1 MNQQRLQKV
10 LDNMKQAGLH
20 QLLVTE
26 TEPVYYLTGIWVSPM
41 ERMMALYIREDGK
54 VTFFGNKLFAIA
66 PQEGLEMVEHT
77 DSDDPVAQLAAAV
90 LPGEL
95 GIDETWPSRFLIGL
109 MSHRPDVKP
118 VLGSEPVA
126 QATMYKDEEERKLM
140 RAASRIHDACIDMA
154 IHAIREGITEKELSS
169 KVEHFFQEK
178 GCDHLGFS
186 IVAMGAN
193 GADPHHGTDGTV
205 LKEGDS
211 IVMDIGAPFNHYW
224 CDMTRTVFYKS
235 ASEEQRTV
243 YETVRRANEA
253 AIAVVKPGV
262 AFKEIDLAARKVIED
277 AGYGEYFTHRTGH
290 SIGMK
295 EHEQPPVSS
304 ECEVIAKPGMIFSIE
319 PGIYLP
325 GKFGVRVEDLV
336 LVTEDGCEV
345 LNKYPKDLIV
355 VE

>member
-118 VLGSEPVA
+118 VLGCLRALPG
-126 QATMYKDEEERKLM
+126 
-140 RAASRIHDACIDMA
+140 AAS
-154 IHAIREGITEKELSS
+154 
-169 KVEHFFQEK
+169 
-178 GCDHLGFS
+178 
-186 IVAMGAN
+186 
-193 GADPHHGTDGTV
+193 
-205 LKEGDS
+205 
-211 IVMDIGAPFNHYW
+211 
-224 CDMTRTVFYKS
+224 
-235 ASEEQRTV
+235 
-243 YETVRRANEA
+243 
-253 AIAVVKPGV
+253 
-262 AFKEIDLAARKVIED
+262 
-277 AGYGEYFTHRTGH
+277 
-290 SIGMK
+290 
-295 EHEQPPVSS
+295 
-304 ECEVIAKPGMIFSIE
+304 
-319 PGIYLP
+319 
-325 GKFGVRVEDLV
+325 
-336 LVTEDGCEV
+336 
-345 LNKYPKDLIV
+345 
-355 VE
+355 

>member
-1 MNQQRLQKV
+1 
-10 LDNMKQAGLH
+10 
-20 QLLVTE
+20 
-26 TEPVYYLTGIWVSPM
+26 
-41 ERMMALYIREDGK
+41 
-54 VTFFGNKLFAIA
+54 
-66 PQEGLEMVEHT
+66 
-77 DSDDPVAQLAAAV
+77 
-90 LPGEL
+90 
-95 GIDETWPSRFLIGL
+95 

-140 RAASRIHDACIDMA
+140 RAASRIDDACIDMA

-235 ASEEQRTV
+235 ASEERAPFTRRFAAPTRQPSPSSSRASLLKRSTLPPARSLRT
-243 YETVRRANEA
+243 RATANTSPTA
-253 AIAVVKPGV
+253 PATAS
-262 AFKEIDLAARKVIED
+262 A
-277 AGYGEYFTHRTGH
+277 
-290 SIGMK
+290 
-295 EHEQPPVSS
+295 
-304 ECEVIAKPGMIFSIE
+304 
-319 PGIYLP
+319 
-325 GKFGVRVEDLV
+325 
-336 LVTEDGCEV
+336 
-345 LNKYPKDLIV
+345 
-355 VE
+355 